1 MRSGRKDTHTR
12 KTKILS
18 FALAVI
24 MVFSQFEGIAYALPT
39 EPEQQT
45 SISSTDSS
53 AGENEGSEP
62 GEGSAPSDAA
72 SGEPTA
78 PDSGSPEPDGGRDP
92 AGDGSD
98 TGSSEPGDGS
108 NGSEPE
114 NSSQP
119 EPGEGPDSGAPSE
132 PGTEPENN
140 GGPGDGSSSSEGEP
154 EPNTEPENSQPD
166 GANPNA
172 APGDS
177 GEPAPNAGDASADVV
192 STPEGGTIIEE
203 QIDEY
208 HAKIIVNEWI
218 TIKKGESLQYANETL
233 TALWKVADGG
243 KFTSVMIEGSKDT
256 VTLTET
262 GAFTFAGEQC
272 SLSESG
278 GAYTL
283 EIVKP
288 KTDLAITVHGESAT
302 PPQKITVNAKCNEWI
317 VMEQE
322 GGLTVEGGDATA
334 VWTIKKGGALSTVKI
349 SNSTD
354 SITLLSTGDFEFG
367 GQRCTLE
374 QSGGTYT
381 LKLHGLTEDTELQI
395 LGETKI
401 PPVKVSVSA
410 NEWIDMDMSTD
421 MKVEGNTV
429 VVTWS
434 IVNGGAFDSVAITN
448 ADGTLTLTKP
458 EETQFLGKP
467 CTLTLVDGVYTLR
480 VNGLAK
486 DTEIGILGSTSHKVH
501 VNLGGNKWV
510 NIDPQTGLTY
520 ENGDVIAVWSIQEDA
535 KLGSVVISN
544 EDGTITITQPGPFE
558 FLGQPCT
565 LEQKDNG
572 YTMRL
577 TGLAKDTVIKV
588 FGVPKA
594 PTESIKINVT
604 GDGWIE
610 MDQDTGVMIDGS
622 DVTATWSIRAGGKLA
637 SATLTC
643 EGEKVTV
650 TKPGSFEFQGQTCT
664 LEQSGSVYIMNLP
677 GLTKDT
683 EIALA
688 GEPEATSSIK
698 VKVQGNSWLEM
709 DPKTGVEV
717 NGGDVTANWS
727 IKNGGK
733 LTSVTL
739 TCDGEEVTITKPGEF
754 TFQGQTGRMEQND
767 TGYTLYMTGLT
778 KDIVIRILG
787 EPIAGESIRVS
798 VKGNGYLV
806 MNPDTG
812 LTVDGGN
819 VTAVWSIK
827 AGGKLASVTLRCEDE
842 EVTVNGPGG
851 FTFQGKTGRM
861 EQRGNTYTMY
871 LTGLTKD
878 TEINILGDPL
888 RAEIKG
894 NKWVAIDKDSALTFE
909 GGNLTAQWSIIT
921 DGALESVV
929 LKSGDEQ
936 VTLTEA
942 GEFTAFGKTG
952 TLIQSG
958 SNWTLGLN
966 GLIRDVSITVN
977 GKSALPETVTVT
989 VNSREEVLVIE
1000 PGTFEKVRTYP
1011 GGANA
1016 TVSFQFKE
1024 GVLLQSFTISAGD
1037 EEVTVGPGEEE
1048 FVLGGQTYN
1057 IELSSGP
1064 TGRPVQII
1072 HLGHLITDM
1081 VVTPNIKH
1089 TVSVVVN
1096 DPARFILDQDVAI
1109 AEDYGSQTMN
1119 WTVAD
1124 GSRITAMNITAGTVD
1139 VDIPPTSSGPFSVNG
1154 VSGNVAI
1161 SGKHYTVTLDDIH
1174 VPIEITLT
1182 AADDIVFGGY
1192 ELSDN
1197 VSLLPFKP
1205 ESGTSYNG
1213 DFGFSVSYETRPDG
1227 SVLITHTASQAR
1239 YHGARARLISENY
1252 YNGQVIPKLE
1262 APITVTIKVQCTQG
1276 CDRIGTASVTI
1287 PYRKM
1292 TVECQDEKGNI
1303 ITPSNFNTACYAMDN
1318 RTYEFNPPSIT
1329 WYEYQDADLVQHTGA
1344 TAMKDE
1350 NGKVY
1355 FALDTNDSAKIVLR
1369 YRARA
1374 HVGIQ
1379 YQDDLG
1385 QPVDFDG
1392 AATGIDGYRDE
1403 TKTVSMPTDPWYD
1416 YITTQMKAPG
1426 SSGTLVSGNR
1436 DRASVKLNHR
1446 NGSDLLIKY
1455 IAKAKIQVKYVDEQ
1469 GNPLG
1474 DLIPAGTPGEYSGH
1488 RGDVKNIP
1496 TPDVQNYQYIS
1507 MHSSTDG
1514 AIVSGT
1520 LNAQAKTVTLGFQD
1534 ATTIYVVYQPKA
1546 SVAVQYVDDRGTPI
1560 DVSGVPG
1567 AVDQLSGLRGEVQR
1581 VPTPEMADYT
1591 YERMYIT
1598 TPEGSLES
1606 GVLNPEQRTV
1616 TFNKEYAS
1624 MVTVVYRA
1632 KASFTIEYIDDHGN
1646 NINDLMPAGTP
1657 FSHSG
1662 HRDDV
1667 FDILTPAIT
1676 DYDFISME
1684 ITHPETAA
1692 GPNESASLD
1701 AGTHKATLKAGYNSV
1716 VKVHYHAKGSVAI
1729 QYKDELGNLIDFD
1742 GATTSTNGY
1751 RDAINT
1757 ITLPKHPYYEFD
1769 RAELDTTS
1777 QIPSGAITEQD
1788 ADKLKVQMLIGD
1800 DSTITVY
1807 YKAKADVAIK
1817 YVDELG
1823 NPIDGLMPEGTA
1835 SMISGLR
1842 GQVFPVETPE
1852 MADYVYES
1860 MSISTPD
1867 GKTVSGILDPENKQ
1881 LTMGFENASTVTV
1894 VYHAKASVNVRY
1906 VDDLGTPID
1915 SLMPEGSATIIA
1927 GLRGE
1932 HYTVATP
1939 VLQDYDFEQMFITTP
1954 EGSLE
1959 SGFLN
1964 DITYDLELNKEYAST
1979 VTLVYHAKASFKVE
1993 YIDDLGQNINDV
2005 VIAESDRELLPT
2017 EPPFEYT
2024 GHRGDEITI
2033 QTPELEDY
2041 QFNSMVVQSGSS
2053 VSLDPENHL
2062 ATMNAGYDGVIYV
2075 KYDYRATV
2083 FLKYEDMNGKDIS
2096 GLFDPANPTFLEGFR
2111 NRTTKIPHPDT
2122 GSYIF
2127 DHFEIETLPGEEPS
2141 GYLHGGQYDPTLTF
2155 GVREA
2160 STVTVV
2166 YSWIDLGI
2174 EMTGVTFGGE
2184 PMQEDQ
2190 TLYLSQGATYTW
2202 TVTNH
2207 GTAPCYPEV
2216 EFQFP
2221 DLILMVNKTPD
2232 STENGNRIKL
2242 KHLLQPGE
2250 SVDFI
2255 TLFQVDTVETYERVD
2270 IIAVIPE
2277 GQQDVNGN
2285 SYPDID
2291 LSNNKA
2297 QGELEILNPP
2307 IIMKKVN
2314 SENTKERLEDCY
2326 IEIYDKHDELVFEGW
2341 SDEDGEWYVTD
2352 LYPGEYQVWERYA
2365 PEGFA
2370 RTGKWHTLTVKDDMT
2385 PKGRV
2390 LYNDPV
2396 KITIKKVDVLNNNP
2410 LAGAKFGLYDE
2421 DGKLIDTQ
2429 ITNEDGLC
2437 FFSKLKPGE
2446 FTVEELEAPEGYV
2459 ASGKI
2464 IRVEI
2469 TDKWI
2474 NRDPYIVRN
2483 APAVNTGADVIPYL
2497 TSPYGIGGFGAVGAA
2512 ILLVIR
2518 SKRKKDDE
2526 K

>member
-1 MRSGRKDTHTR
+1 MRSERKDTHTR

-24 MVFSQFEGIAYALPT
+24 MVFSQFEGIAYALPAK
-39 EPEQQT
+39 PEQQT
-45 SISSTDSS
+45 SISSTDSN
-53 AGENEGSEP
+53 AGESEESES
-62 GEGSAPSDAA
+62 GEGSAPSDAE
-72 SGEPTA
+72 SGDSTS

-119 EPGEGPDSGAPSE
+119 EPEEGPDSETPSE
-132 PGTEPENN
+132 SGTEPENN
-140 GGPGDGSSSSEGEP
+140 GELGDGSSSTEGEP
-154 EPNTEPENSQPD
+154 APNEKPENSQPD

-177 GEPAPNAGDASADVV
+177 EEPVPNAGDASADVV

-243 KFTSVMIEGSKDT
+243 KFTSVMIEGGKDS
-256 VTLTET
+256 VTLTKT
-262 GAFTFAGEQC
+262 GTFTFAGEQC

-278 GAYTL
+278 GSYTL

-288 KTDLAITVHGESAT
+288 KTDLVITVHGESAT
-302 PPQKITVNAKCNEWI
+302 PPQKITVNAKCNDWVI
-317 VMEQE
+317 MEQE
-322 GGLTVEGGDATA
+322 GGLTVDDGNATA

-410 NEWIDMDMSTD
+410 NEWIDMDMSAD

-429 VVTWS
+429 VITWA

-448 ADGTLTLTKP
+448 ADGTLTLTQP
-458 EETQFLGKP
+458 EENQFLGKP
-467 CTLTLVDGVYTLR
+467 CTLSLVDGVYTLR
-480 VNGLAK
+480 INGLAK

-520 ENGDVIAVWSIQEDA
+520 ENGDVIAVWSIQEEA

-610 MDQDTGVMIDGS
+610 MDKNTGVMIDGN
-622 DVTATWSIRAGGKLA
+622 DVTATWSIKAGGKLA

-739 TCDGEEVTITKPGEF
+739 TCDGEEVTIKKPGEF

-827 AGGKLASVTLRCEDE
+827 AGGKLASVTLRCEGE

-966 GLIRDVSITVN
+966 GLIRDISITVN

-1011 GGANA
+1011 GGADA
-1016 TVSFQFKE
+1016 AVSFQFKE

-1048 FVLGGQTYN
+1048 FVLGGQTYR

-1205 ESGTSYNG
+1205 ETGTSTNTS
-1213 DFGFSVSYETRPDG
+1213 FGLSVSYETRRDG

-1252 YNGQVIPKLE
+1252 QNGQVIPKLE

-1292 TVECQDEKGNI
+1292 TVECRDEKGNI

-1318 RTYEFNPPSIT
+1318 RTYEFNPPSIA

-1344 TAMKDE
+1344 TTMKDE

-1355 FALDTNDSAKIVLR
+1355 FALDTNDSAKIVLH

-1403 TKTVSMPTDPWYD
+1403 TKTVSMPTDFWYD
-1416 YITTQMKAPG
+1416 YDSAEMSNIG
-1426 SSGTLVSGNR
+1426 SSGTLISSNKDQV
-1436 DRASVKLNHR
+1436 SVKLNHR
-1446 NGSDLLIKY
+1446 NGSNLTVEY
-1455 IAKAKIQVKYVDEQ
+1455 IAKAEIRVEYVDEL
-1469 GNPLG
+1469 GNPMG
-1474 DLIPAGTPGEYSGH
+1474 DLIPEGTPEEYSGY
-1488 RGDVKNIP
+1488 RGDVISIP
-1496 TPDVQNYQYIS
+1496 APDIPNYQYIR
-1507 MHSSTDG
+1507 MYSSTTG
-1514 AIVSGT
+1514 STVSGT

-1534 ATTIYVVYQPKA
+1534 ATTIFVVYQPKA
-1546 SVAVQYVDDRGTPI
+1546 AVNVQYVDDLGNLI
-1560 DVSGVPG
+1560 DVSNVPG
-1567 AVDQLSGLRGEVQR
+1567 AVDKLSGLRGDILS
-1581 VPTPEMADYT
+1581 VPTPSMTDYT

-1598 TPEGSLES
+1598 TPLEALES
-1606 GVLNPEQRTV
+1606 GSLNAEHRTV
-1616 TFNKEYAS
+1616 T
-1624 MVTVVYRA
+1624 
-1632 KASFTIEYIDDHGN
+1632 
-1646 NINDLMPAGTP
+1646 
-1657 FSHSG
+1657 
-1662 HRDDV
+1662 
-1667 FDILTPAIT
+1667 
-1676 DYDFISME
+1676 
-1684 ITHPETAA
+1684 
-1692 GPNESASLD
+1692 
-1701 AGTHKATLKAGYNSV
+1701 
-1716 VKVHYHAKGSVAI
+1716 
-1729 QYKDELGNLIDFD
+1729 
-1742 GATTSTNGY
+1742 
-1751 RDAINT
+1751 
-1757 ITLPKHPYYEFD
+1757 
-1769 RAELDTTS
+1769 
-1777 QIPSGAITEQD
+1777 
-1788 ADKLKVQMLIGD
+1788 
-1800 DSTITVY
+1800 
-1807 YKAKADVAIK
+1807 
-1817 YVDELG
+1817 
-1823 NPIDGLMPEGTA
+1823 
-1835 SMISGLR
+1835 
-1842 GQVFPVETPE
+1842 
-1852 MADYVYES
+1852 
-1860 MSISTPD
+1860 
-1867 GKTVSGILDPENKQ
+1867 
-1881 LTMGFENASTVTV
+1881 
-1894 VYHAKASVNVRY
+1894 
-1906 VDDLGTPID
+1906 
-1915 SLMPEGSATIIA
+1915 
-1927 GLRGE
+1927 
-1932 HYTVATP
+1932 
-1939 VLQDYDFEQMFITTP
+1939 
-1954 EGSLE
+1954 
-1959 SGFLN
+1959 
-1964 DITYDLELNKEYAST
+1964 LNKEYAST
-1979 VTLVYHAKASFKVE
+1979 ITVIYRAKASFKVE
-1993 YIDDLGQNINDV
+1993 YIDDLGQSINNL
-2005 VIAESDRELLPT
+2005 ITQKIPT
-2017 EPPFEYT
+2017 GNPFEYT
-2024 GHRGDEITI
+2024 GHRGDEVTI
-2033 QTPELEDY
+2033 PTPELEDY
-2041 QFNSMVVQSGSS
+2041 QFGSMTVQTGES
-2053 VSLDPENHL
+2053 VTLDSETHL

-2075 KYDYRATV
+2075 VYDYRATV
-2083 FLKYEDMNGKDIS
+2083 FLKYEDTNGNDIS
-2096 GLFDPANPTFLEGFR
+2096 NKFDPANPEFLEGFR
-2111 NRTTKIPHPDT
+2111 NRIAEIPHPET
-2122 GSYIF
+2122 GPYIF
-2127 DHFEIETLPGEEPS
+2127 DHFEIETLAGEEPS

-2155 GVREA
+2155 GVRES

-2207 GTAPCYPEV
+2207 GAAPCYPEV

-2221 DLILMVNKTPD
+2221 DLLLMVNQTPD
-2232 STENGNRIKL
+2232 STRNGNRIKL
-2242 KHLLQPGE
+2242 LKQLQPGE
-2250 SVDFI
+2250 SVDFV
-2255 TLFQVDTVETYERVD
+2255 TLMQVDTVETYERVE
-2270 IIAVIPE
+2270 IIAAIPE
-2277 GQQDVNGN
+2277 NLQNSTGK
-2285 SYPDID
+2285 SYPDSD
-2291 LSNNKA
+2291 LSNNMA

-2326 IEIYDKHDELVFEGW
+2326 IEIYDKHDNMVWEGW
-2341 SDEDGEWYVTD
+2341 SDEDGEWYVTG

-2385 PKGRV
+2385 SKGRV

-2396 KITIKKVDVLNNNP
+2396 KIAIKKVDVLNNNP

-2446 FTVEELEAPEGYV
+2446 FIVEELEAPEGYV